1 MKRKRESQPPR
12 SIETRAYRVQAR
24 GADALLL
31 PRNAVEDAFW
41 VRKAEVDVLL
51 ETLDGKRMRP
61 RFVAAWNNKGG
72 VYDGELDCVCQ
83 QRFGFPFVNIRS
95 MWNSRLGFVDDYWFL
110 VELKEA

>member
-1 MKRKRESQPPR
+1 MRKRESQPLR
-12 SIETRAYRVQAR
+12 SIETRVFRVQAR
-24 GADALLL
+24 SAAALLL
-31 PRNAVEDAFW
+31 PNAVDDAFW

-72 VYDGELDCVCQ
+72 VYDGELDSVCQ

-95 MWNSRLGFVDDYWFL
+95 MWNSRLGFVDYYWFL
-110 VELKEA
+110 VETEKA